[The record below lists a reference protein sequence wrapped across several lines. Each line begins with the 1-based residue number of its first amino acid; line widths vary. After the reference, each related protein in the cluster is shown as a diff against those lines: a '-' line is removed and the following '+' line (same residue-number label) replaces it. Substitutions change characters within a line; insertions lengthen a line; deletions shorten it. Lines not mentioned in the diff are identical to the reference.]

1 LQIEKLNSLKANRDN
16 ASVDQCLQ
24 DLNDKASNGGNLIPS
39 VIGAL
44 EHKCTLGEIADEL
57 RGVFGEYKQ

>member
-1 LQIEKLNSLKANRDN
+1 LQVEKLNNLKASRDI
-16 ASVDQCLQ
+16 ARVDQCLQ

-39 VIGAL
+39 VIGAV

-57 RGVFGEYKQ
+57 RGVFGEYR